1 MIDLDT
7 SRIAIIG
14 PGRLGTALAYKFGRD
29 NRRVTMYYHDPE
41 VCRAINADH
50 LNPKHLTADLAKKL
64 GGMDRVPRL
73 SRRVLA
79 TNDLEMIVEDHD
91 IIFVTV
97 TMQRLSDLFKY
108 LKPLVEKKEGQVCFL
123 SPIKGLIA
131 DEKTG
136 ELITPS
142 QLINHHLFNLRH
154 KYHLV
159 SIGGPFF
166 DVDIALGNPVC
177 LSLAGNKKITAFIRD
192 NIIKFNRREL
202 YSYYNFDMVGVE
214 ACGALKNIVANIK
227 GLSDSLDLGDSIPG
241 TLFSRSGVEIR
252 SITRILG
259 GSFQA
264 FHSQAGVGD
273 LYVTL
278 SSEASKNYRYGRLYY
293 QLFNGNPIE
302 THLNTLSQIDGMP
315 EGPNTIRNVYRYLEK
330 KNMYSPL
337 FECGYRIFNEARDKD
352 QIREMVIQAVQF
364 DRREREYIGPFSRM
378 MYRLMPNRWYRRR
391 EGFLN
396 RPDG

>member
-1 MIDLDT
+1 MIDLNT
-7 SRIAIIG
+7 NRIAIIG

-29 NRRVTMYYHDPE
+29 DRRVTMYHHDPE
-41 VCRAINADH
+41 ICRAINSAR
-50 LNPKHLTADLAKKL
+50 LNPKHLTEDLAKKL

-73 SRRVLA
+73 PRRVLA
-79 TNDLEMIVEDHD
+79 TNDLEMIVADHD

-97 TMQRLSDLFKY
+97 TMQRLSDLFNY
-108 LKPLVEKKEGQVCFL
+108 LKPLVEKKAGQVCFL
-123 SPIKGLIA
+123 TPIKGLIA

-142 QLINHHLFNLRH
+142 QLINHHLYNLRH

-159 SIGGPFF
+159 CIGGPFF

-177 LSLAGNKKITAFIRD
+177 LSLAGKKKITAFIRK
-192 NIIKFNRREL
+192 NIITLNRREL
-202 YSYYNFDMVGVE
+202 HSYYNFDMVGVE
-214 ACGALKNIVANIK
+214 ASGALKNIVANLK
-227 GLSDSLDLGDSIPG
+227 GLSDSLGLGDSIPG

-252 SITRILG
+252 SLTRILG

-264 FHSQAGVGD
+264 FLSQAGVGD

-278 SSEASKNYRYGRLYY
+278 SSEASKNYRYGKLYY

-302 THLNTLSQIDGMP
+302 THLKTLSQIDGMP
-315 EGPNTIRNVYRYLEK
+315 EGPSTIRNVYRYLEK

-337 FECGYRIFNEARDKD
+337 FECAYRIFNEVRDKE

-364 DRREREYIGPFSRM
+364 DRREREYISPLSRM
-378 MYRLMPNRWYRRR
+378 LYRLMPHLWYRRR
-391 EGFLN
+391 DGFFDSG
-396 RPDG
+396 R